1 MSVTPDRG
9 LEPGTVPAPPTGR
22 SPCQVVLG
30 FDFGRLRIGVAIG
43 EALTGSARPL
53 RVLPTRHQRPD
64 WDAIGRLIGE
74 WRPDLLVVGVPRHA
88 DDTASAT
95 TEAAL
100 RFSRQ
105 LHGRFQ
111 LPVATIDERLS
122 SWEARQRRF
131 ETAPPGRRGG
141 DALVDAQAAAL
152 ILESWFN
159 HQRSLNPCATP
170 NS

>member
-1 MSVTPDRG
+1 MPATPDHG
-9 LEPGTVPAPPTGR
+9 LESASAPKP
-22 SPCQVVLG
+22 SPVFSSCRVVLG
-30 FDFGRLRIGVAIG
+30 FDYGRLRIGVAIG

-74 WRPDLLVVGVPRHA
+74 WQPDLLVVGVPRHA

-100 RFSRQ
+100 RFGRQ
-105 LHGRFQ
+105 LNGRFQ

-122 SWEARQRRF
+122 SWEAKQRRF
-131 ETAPPGRRGG
+131 ETKSPGRRGG
-141 DALVDAQAAAL
+141 AAAVDAQAAAL

-159 HQRSLNPCATP
+159 HQRSLDPCATP

>member
-1 MSVTPDRG
+1 MPVTPDRG
-9 LEPGTVPAPPTGR
+9 PEPVATPAPPTGFSAFR
-22 SPCQVVLG
+22 VVLG

-64 WDAIGRLIGE
+64 WDAIGQLIEE

-88 DDTASAT
+88 DETASAT

-100 RFSRQ
+100 RFGRQ
-105 LHGRFQ
+105 LNGRFQ

-122 SWEARQRRF
+122 SWEAKQRRF
-131 ETAPPGRRGG
+131 ETAPARRRG
-141 DALVDAQAAAL
+141 DAAVDAQAAAI

-159 HQRSLNPCATP
+159 HQRSLDPCATP